1 MQRFISFDWLPDAR
15 ISPLD
20 HIGVQSVQESRIDGQ
35 GKLFRE
41 KSVQLRQI
49 MNLREVDPVK
59 HEQRLEIFLTA
70 LLGVE
75 TDGVPGNLFRSEI
88 ILNVQQIY
96 RIDQRCAF
104 DPV

>member
-49 MNLREVDPVK
+49 M
-59 HEQRLEIFLTA
+59 IF
-70 LLGVE
+70 GKS
-75 TDGVPGNLFRSEI
+75 NR
-88 ILNVQQIY
+88 
-96 RIDQRCAF
+96 
-104 DPV
+104 